1 MQQKGGIVMKRV
13 VWLFVVIVVSS
24 SLLFSAAQSEG
35 AKKEKPVTIEFA
47 NWLISEDNTR
57 PAMQAMIDAFE
68 AKYPWISVEITG
80 YAYNS
85 VQDQLLI
92 RSAGGTPP
100 DVAQIA
106 PLWVAS
112 LADMG
117 ALKPVNEI
125 LSPAVME
132 DFFESSTGGTYI
144 DGKQMSAPWTI
155 NPVLVFYNKEL
166 LKKAGFNTAPKTWE
180 EMHMMAEKIAA
191 LGTDEGGNRIYG
203 RSVASKLL
211 PGAGYFFFVDMWQN
225 GGEFTD
231 ANGRVV
237 FNQPGTV
244 KAFSEAQRLFR
255 SGVIAPGLEI
265 KDNRNL
271 FALGRMG
278 FHLDISSMIKTFSIM
293 SPKGE
298 AFKDDYDVMMVP
310 GGAGAPGVTFSTDH
324 HLVAFKDSKH
334 PNEAA
339 LLIDF
344 LTGAEGMDVYTS
356 NGVDVLPGR
365 ASALEAP
372 YYKKL
377 DSMNSKFADA
387 LPMAR
392 ALPVQSAAFNA
403 ACEEVAYAI
412 QRVCINWEDPA
423 KVVAEIDATIKGLY
437 NQK

>member
-1 MQQKGGIVMKRV
+1 MKRV
-13 VWLFVVIVVSS
+13 VT
-24 SLLFSAAQSEG
+24 LLMLLVMTSTLIFSAAQSE
-35 AKKEKPVTIEFA
+35 AVQKEKQVTIEFA

-68 AKYPWISVEITG
+68 AKYPWINVVITG

-106 PLWVAS
+106 PIWVAS

-125 LSPAVME
+125 LSAEVMG
-132 DFFESSTGGTYI
+132 DFFASSTGGTFI
-144 DGKQMSAPWTI
+144 NGSQMSAPWTI
-155 NPVLVFYNKEL
+155 NPVLVFYNKKL
-166 LKKAGFNTAPKTWE
+166 LAQAGFHEAPKSWE
-180 EMHMMAEKIAA
+180 EMHMMAEKVAA
-191 LGTDEGGNRIYG
+191 LGTDAGGNRIYG

-211 PGAGYFFFVDMWQN
+211 PGAGYFFFVDMWAN

-231 ANGRVV
+231 PSGKVV

-244 KAFSEAQRLFR
+244 KAFAEAQRLFR
-255 SGVIAPGLEI
+255 NGTVAPGLEI

-271 FALGRMG
+271 FALGRMA
-278 FHLDISSMIKTFSIM
+278 FHLDIASMIKTFSIM

-298 AFKDDYDVMMVP
+298 AFREDYDVMMVP
-310 GGAGAPGVTFSTDH
+310 GGMGNPGVTFSTDH

-334 PNEAA
+334 PAEAA

-344 LTGAEGMDVYTS
+344 LTGKEGMDVYTS
-356 NGVDVLPGR
+356 HGVDVLPGR
-365 ASALEAP
+365 ATALEAP
-372 YYKKL
+372 YYKNL
-377 DSMNSKFADA
+377 DPMNTKFADA
-387 LPMAR
+387 LPLAR

-412 QRVCINWEDPA
+412 QRVCINWESPE
-423 KVVAEIDATIKGLY
+423 KVVREIDARLKELY